1 MIRVISQQYFME
13 NKKTTTTDTAN
24 SKQTVGKQPLS
35 PAHTQAD
42 NDIEKDPEFNNK
54 PAPED
59 GLDEGEL
66 AKLEGQDDGEMDV
79 YTEPE

>member
-1 MIRVISQQYFME
+1 MQ
-13 NKKTTTTDTAN
+13 NKKTITTDTAAN
-24 SKQTVGKQPLS
+24 SKQTAGKQPMS

-42 NDIEKDPEFNNK
+42 NDIAKDPEFNNE

-79 YTEPE
+79 YAEPK